1 MKVRTIINW
10 LIIATVSVLP
20 QEITGPQIVA
30 RVNQLLN
37 PETSWAKLRMTIQ
50 TSSGNERSFVYE
62 SWNKNYSEKNLIR
75 YLEPTRVKGQ
85 STLLLNNADDIWMFF
100 PRTNR
105 VRKLATHAKK
115 QKMEGSDFSYED
127 MGSSNSFIKNYS
139 SKRLQDQ
146 AIDGQPCYQV
156 ELIKNRDADVSYSR
170 LLMFIQQD
178 NFIPVRIEYFDENHP
193 DRLLKTL
200 IQSDI
205 QTIQGIP
212 TAKKMRMVNDID
224 QSETRLEFLEIK
236 YHIEISDERFT
247 ERGMKQ

>member
-62 SWNKNYSEKNLIR
+62 SWNKTYS
-75 YLEPTRVKGQ
+75 
-85 STLLLNNADDIWMFF
+85 ADDIWMFF